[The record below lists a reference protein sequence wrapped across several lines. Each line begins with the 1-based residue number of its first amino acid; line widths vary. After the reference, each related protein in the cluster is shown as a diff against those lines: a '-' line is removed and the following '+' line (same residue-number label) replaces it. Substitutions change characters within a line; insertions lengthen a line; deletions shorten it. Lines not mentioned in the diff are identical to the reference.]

1 MRSVVDDVMRRQEL
15 DKMAIAASDLA
26 KDMFRI
32 IDEKGVATCILITP
46 RKAVNKGIC
55 EGKDCTDCRMGVT
68 YMLSRDDY

>member
-1 MRSVVDDVMRRQEL
+1 MGCASRQGV

-46 RKAVNKGIC
+46 RNAVNKGIR
-55 EGKDCTDCRMGVT
+55 EGQDCTDCRMCVT

>member
-1 MRSVVDDVMRRQEL
+1 MCFKIGREKTGVNE
-15 DKMAIAASDLA
+15 MAIAASDLA

>member
-1 MRSVVDDVMRRQEL
+1 MDYVEEKTGV

-32 IDEKGVATCILITP
+32 VDEKGVATCILITP